1 MKVAPNVLAHHS
13 EAVDPTLVE
22 WIRHKIDDIVGLE
35 ANVIVLLLGIVIVLF
50 PLGLLTLVWRQRR
63 KAERLRKG

>member
-1 MKVAPNVLAHHS
+1 MSFVPDSLAHHS
-13 EAVDPTLVE
+13 EAVDPTLIE

-35 ANVIVLLLGIVIVLF
+35 ANAIVLLLGIVIVLF
-50 PLGLLTLVWRQRR
+50 PLALLGLVWRQKR